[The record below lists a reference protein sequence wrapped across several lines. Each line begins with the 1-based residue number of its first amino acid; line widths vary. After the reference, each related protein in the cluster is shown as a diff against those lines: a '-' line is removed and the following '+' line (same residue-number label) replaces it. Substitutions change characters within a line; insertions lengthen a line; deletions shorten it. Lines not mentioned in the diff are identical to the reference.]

1 MTYFRAIPE
10 TWSNTP
16 WGGFG
21 QSNNL
26 NQQNLNLDPQDL
38 PIGGSGTLTETQ
50 QKLCKLAQSKLVN
63 MPWVTS
69 PDCGIC
75 APCPPPEALE
85 CPSPEAQGY
94 ILPGSCPTCDSMS
107 KTEAELS
114 TGVEE
119 TSGIAWWWLLVAAA
133 TAGGL
138 GYALGAKKL
147 V

>member
-1 MTYFRAIPE
+1 MTYFRAMPE
-10 TWSNTP
+10 AWSNTP

-21 QSNNL
+21 QSNDNL
-26 NQQNLNLDPQDL
+26 NQQNQQ
-38 PIGGSGTLTETQ
+38 IGVGGGKLTEPQ

-75 APCPPPEALE
+75 APCPSPEALE

-94 ILPGSCPTCDSMS
+94 ILPALCPTCDSMS

-114 TGVEE
+114 TGTEE